1 MLEWTVAGVLSSDLA
16 TQHGVNELLSFLLII
31 ASYNIIN
38 NTYDIIMH
46 ALGYDIRQWRG
57 VSNAMKYR
65 RWLQKFSS
73 EI

>member
-16 TQHGVNELLSFLLII
+16 TQHELLSFLLII

-46 ALGYDIRQWRG
+46 ALGYDIMIDRYI
-57 VSNAMKYR
+57 NY
-65 RWLQKFSS
+65 L
-73 EI
+73 

>member
-38 NTYDIIMH
+38 NELQYLWYYN
-46 ALGYDIRQWRG
+46 ARPGYDIMIDRYI
-57 VSNAMKYR
+57 NY
-65 RWLQKFSS
+65 L
-73 EI
+73 